1 MKYTISTYAIWEY
14 GQRKD
19 DSGNPHQEDS
29 MFPAY
34 GEAKAE
40 DRLFLVCDGMGGHDK
55 GEVASATVCE
65 AMSAAI
71 LAKCPGDEEP
81 FTVDMV
87 KEAIAAAYNALDSKD
102 TDVSNIKRMGTTM
115 TMLKLHSAG
124 ATIAHIGDSRVYHIR
139 PGKTAKTTQILHKT
153 YDHSLV
159 NDLVK
164 IGEMTPEEAR
174 NSPRKNVLTRA
185 MQPHLE
191 SRCIGDIYET
201 ADVRPG
207 DIFYMCSDGM
217 LEEMDDEQLC
227 YIFSDE
233 SPRLATMESKV
244 NLLRADTENNRDNH
258 TAYIIRIE
266 SVKEDAIPT
275 KIPTLSARVN
285 RSLAKIAPRRRVNR
299 QQEPE
304 PNYLWLLICVA
315 AVAFI
320 VALLILM

>member
-1 MKYTISTYAIWEY
+1 MKYTISTYAIWEF

-19 DSGNPHQEDS
+19 DDGNPHQEDS

-40 DRLFLVCDGMGGHDK
+40 DRLFLVCDGMGGHDS

-71 LAKCPGDEEP
+71 LAKCPGEDEP
-81 FTVDMV
+81 FTTEIAQ
-87 KEAIAAAYNALDSKD
+87 EAIAAAYDALDDKD
-102 TDVSNIKRMGTTM
+102 THAKKKMGTTM

-139 PGKTAKTTQILHKT
+139 PGRTAKTTQILHKT

-164 IGEMTPEEAR
+164 IGELTPEEAR
-174 NSPRKNVLTRA
+174 NSHRKNVLTRA

-191 SRCIGDIYET
+191 RRCKADIYET
-201 ADVRPG
+201 ADIRPG

-217 LEEMDDEQLC
+217 LEEMEDEQIC
-227 YIFSDE
+227 FIFSDE
-233 SPRLATMESKV
+233 SPKLGTMESKV
-244 NLLRADTENNRDNH
+244 ELLRANTEENHDNH

-266 SVKEDAIPT
+266 SVDGVTVQPR
-275 KIPTLSARVN
+275 IPTLSARIN
-285 RSLAKIAPRRRVNR
+285 RSIAKIAPRRRVAKK
-299 QQEPE
+299 QEPE
-304 PNYLWLLICVA
+304 PNYLWLLVCVVA
-315 AVAFI
+315 IAFI
-320 VALLILM
+320 VTMLFLLLK